1 MHYDGPTA
9 FPSPL
14 AGEDAESYNVK
25 SPTPVFWLRSVFPE
39 PDFQKC
45 MSAMEKTVDRL
56 CSVTR
61 RPPVPAFWQASS
73 VRLEASQPTF
83 VDVSPL
89 RAQRRNTLCFEVSE
103 LLCTCYVR
111 YRTEMQ

>member
-45 MSAMEKTVDRL
+45 MSAMERNVIRL

-83 VDVSPL
+83 VDVSN
-89 RAQRRNTLCFEVSE
+89 QSSGVSGRGDRSF
-103 LLCTCYVR
+103 LLHR
-111 YRTEMQ
+111 PQ